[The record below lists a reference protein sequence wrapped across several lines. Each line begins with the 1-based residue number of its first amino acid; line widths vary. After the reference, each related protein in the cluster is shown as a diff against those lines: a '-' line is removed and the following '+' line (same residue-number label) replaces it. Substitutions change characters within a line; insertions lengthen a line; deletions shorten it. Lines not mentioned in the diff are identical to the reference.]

1 MGEAPK
7 KPVSVIL
14 VLLNQSNLNSF
25 LLIKHTTILITYNH
39 HPLSATGYVPKFC
52 SLLSIMNGDFTEG
65 GEKCAPALTE
75 LTV

>member
-25 LLIKHTTILITYNH
+25 LLVKHTTILITYH
-39 HPLSATGYVPKFC
+39 DHPLIATGYTSKYC
-52 SLLSIMNGDFTEG
+52 SLSSIMNGGFTQG